1 MASKNKKFNI
11 KHLGGNIDSS
21 ESAQVTKDY
30 EVRSFISFIQE
41 REREQVVRVK
51 SETFLFP
58 YICFLITL
66 VLCLLS
72 KHFEYLLSMTN
83 ETLTRK

>member
-21 ESAQVTKDY
+21 ESAKVTKDY

-41 REREQVVRVK
+41 RENK
-51 SETFLFP
+51 LFA
-58 YICFLITL
+58 LKA
-66 VLCLLS
+66 
-72 KHFEYLLSMTN
+72 KHFYSHTSVS
-83 ETLTRK
+83 

>member
-21 ESAQVTKDY
+21 ESAKVTKDY

-41 REREQVVRVK
+41 RERTSCSR
-51 SETFLFP
+51 
-58 YICFLITL
+58 
-66 VLCLLS
+66 
-72 KHFEYLLSMTN
+72 
-83 ETLTRK
+83 